1 MASNKTADDNLVSE
15 LIERVFLSR
24 NYAHLSHW
32 KTRSYAEH
40 MALGEFY
47 ETIIEDVDS
56 FIEKYQAA
64 FGLIRDQREE
74 KEDKEETEED
84 DILSCLQSDVKWIN
98 ANRSKICRNVP
109 ALENVLDELVGSYLE
124 TIYKLKFLS

>member
-1 MASNKTADDNLVSE
+1 MDLVCE
-15 LIERVFLSR
+15 LIERVFCTR
-24 NYAHLSHW
+24 NASHLEHW

-40 MALGEFY
+40 MALGDFY
-47 ETIIEDVDS
+47 ESVIEDIDS

-74 KEDKEETEED
+74 KEDKEETEEE
-84 DILSCLQSDVKWIN
+84 DILASLQADVKWIN
-98 ANRSKICRNVP
+98 KNRSDICKNVP
-109 ALENVLDELVGSYLE
+109 ALENVLDELVGTYLE